1 MKRKVT
7 ESGTSD
13 DDDDVP
19 LASSQNR
26 TTAIPIPGAVAATT
40 VPAAS
45 VVDKSKLKRSV
56 KSKKKISPGSDSDD
70 DVPLGTEPKS
80 NGKANGKSKVPPK
93 KRIKKEESGGNSV
106 ESDEETPKKEK
117 PKKATKTNGT
127 RAKGKVKK
135 EESDDEPL
143 ATPKK
148 RTKKELDS
156 ENESKPAK
164 KKRSK
169 SKKEES
175 AEAEDSSTAKKKGRA
190 KKEEAEDD
198 EDVYKWWETGEDVN
212 GDGSIKWNTLIHN
225 GVFFPPPYDPLP
237 KNVKMKYA
245 GNVLFRLH

>member
-1 MKRKVT
+1 MKRKAT

-13 DDDDVP
+13 EDDDVP

-26 TTAIPIPGAVAATT
+26 TTAISMPGAVAATT

-93 KRIKKEESGGNSV
+93 KRIKKEESDGNSV